1 MPAREAANISNSL
14 NQLKRSVED
23 CHPQVPSLA
32 VETALIIE
40 KYVSFK
46 SIDEFYAD
54 QSIEDLNKL
63 TKQFEKDCICEST
76 GITTNKKIQEL
87 SI

>member
-1 MPAREAANISNSL
+1 MPAREAANIL
-14 NQLKRSVED
+14 NNLDQLKRSVKD

-63 TKQFEKDCICEST
+63 TKQFEENCMCEST
-76 GITTNKKIQEL
+76 GITNKKIQEL